1 MRFLVTGG
9 AGYIGSHMVK
19 YLQEKKASVMV
30 IDNFSTGNP
39 WSISNCEI
47 IKLDL
52 LDKDKLK
59 NVLTGQ
65 KFDAVFHFAANSSVS
80 ESLKFPN
87 KYLIDNLNS
96 TKNLINQM
104 LINGNHK
111 LIFSSSASIYGDVP
125 FKIREN
131 TQKNPINA
139 YGKSKLLCEELLENL
154 TNVSKLKYISLRYF
168 NAAGADKNNKIGE
181 YHNPETHLIPSIF
194 SSLNNNKPIKV
205 YGDDYNTKDGTCI
218 REFVHVSDLVDAHF
232 KAFKKLNEK
241 NQSDSFNLSS
251 ENAYSVLDIISYCQ
265 KIVGKKINYRICER
279 RIGDPEILIS
289 DCSKAMKL
297 LNWKPLHS
305 DIENIIR
312 SAWNWFKFHKK
323 YLL

>member
-19 YLQEKKASVMV
+19 YLQDKKASVLV

-39 WSISNCEI
+39 WSISKCEI

-52 LDKDKLK
+52 LDKDKLG
-59 NVLTGQ
+59 NVLKGK
-65 KFDAVFHFAANSSVS
+65 KFDAVFHFAANSSVP
-80 ESLKFPN
+80 ESYKYPN
-87 KYLIDNLNS
+87 KYLKDNLNS
-96 TKNLINQM
+96 TKNLTNQM
-104 LINGNHK
+104 LTNGNHK

-125 FKIREN
+125 FKINEN
-131 TQKNPINA
+131 TPKNPINA
-139 YGKSKLLCEELLENL
+139 YGKSKLLCEELLEDL
-154 TNVSKLKYISLRYF
+154 SIVSKLKYVSLRYF
-168 NAAGADKNNKIGE
+168 NAAGADKDNKIGE
-181 YHNPETHLIPSIF
+181 FHNPETHLIPSIF
-194 SSLNNNKPIKV
+194 SSFSNKKPIKV
-205 YGDDYNTKDGTCI
+205 HGDDYNTKDGTCI

-232 KAFKKLNEK
+232 KAFKMLQDKNE
-241 NQSDSFNLSS
+241 SDSFNLSS
-251 ENAYSVLDIISYCQ
+251 EKAYSVLEIIHHCQ
-265 KIVGKKINYRICER
+265 RIIGKKIDYIKCKR

-312 SAWNWFKFHKK
+312 SAWNWYKFHKK
-323 YLL
+323 NLL